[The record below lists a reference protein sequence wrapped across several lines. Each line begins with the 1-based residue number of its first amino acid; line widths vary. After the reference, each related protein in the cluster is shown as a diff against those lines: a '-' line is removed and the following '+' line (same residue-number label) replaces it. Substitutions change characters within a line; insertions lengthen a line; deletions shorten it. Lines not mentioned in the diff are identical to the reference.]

1 MDEDRIDQIIGK
13 YKGQAR
19 FVIQILMDIQHENH
33 WLPKEVLERVSKKLE
48 VPLREILHV
57 VTFYKTFSLI
67 PTGRHEI
74 HVCTGSSCHVR
85 GAQRVLEKVQDL
97 IGIKPGET
105 SPDSKFSLQAGNCL
119 GCCSLGPEMV
129 VDGKH
134 YSRISPDDIED
145 VLKKYD

>member
-1 MDEDRIDQIIGK
+1 MDDDRIDQIIEKYQGK
-13 YKGQAR
+13 AR

-33 WLPKEVLERVSKKLE
+33 WLPKEVLEKVSQKLG
-48 VPLREILHV
+48 VPLSEILHI
-57 VTFYKTFSLI
+57 VTFYKTFSLV

-85 GAQRVLEKVQDL
+85 GAQHILEKVQDL
-97 IGIKPGET
+97 VGIKPGET

-134 YSRISPDDIED
+134 YSRITPDKVED
-145 VLKKYD
+145 VLKDYD